1 MPDVTTAPS
10 AEQTPAAPSPAPHS
24 QETLNSL
31 SPEQRTEWRKTGTL
45 PSKEAPATS
54 KEDSAAKPA
63 ETAPV
68 SETGPQEKPKR
79 DNAETRL
86 KEILADLKTAGFTP
100 AELKTFKREA
110 KQAETKAESSPAP
123 VKVEAPKNEA
133 PVKPKWE
140 DFKELDDGWVKYEAA
155 KDKWVEDFTEYKRK
169 EAIADFQKQTQEE
182 YQRQKLSQELSQGRT
197 KYQNYDQIT
206 TPVIQALQADGMS
219 KEITEVIG
227 RSPVFV
233 DLLYVIGENEAGRD
247 EFLALAKSD
256 PWAAVR
262 KAVIMEQLITEELA
276 KSRDGK
282 KAEDTPRDDK
292 GKFLSSTPEK
302 KVTSAPKPPSEV
314 GGTAAA
320 PGDVVEEAVKKSDF
334 SKYRMEMNR
343 REIAARKSG

>member
-1 MPDVTTAPS
+1 MPDVITAPS
-10 AEQTPAAPSPAPHS
+10 AEQTPAAPSPAPNS

-31 SPEQRTEWRKTGTL
+31 SPEQRTEWRKSGTL
-45 PSKEAPATS
+45 PSKEAPAPS
-54 KEDSAAKPA
+54 KEPSAVEKT
-63 ETAPV
+63 ETAPA
-68 SETGPQEKPKR
+68 SEAGHQERPKR

-86 KEILADLKTAGFTP
+86 KELLADLKTAGLSP

-110 KQAETKAESSPAP
+110 QKAETKAEPSPAP
-123 VKVEAPKNEA
+123 QKVEAPKNEA
-133 PVKPKWE
+133 PVKPQWK
-140 DFKELDDGWVKYEAA
+140 DFASQEDGWEKYEAA

-169 EAIADFQKQTQEE
+169 EAIADFQRQTQEE

-206 TPVIQALQADGMS
+206 TPVIEALQAEGMS

-276 KSRDGK
+276 KARDGK

-320 PGDVVEEAVKKSDF
+320 PGDAVEEAIKKRDF
-334 SKYRMEMNR
+334 SAYKAEQNR